1 MPKPAWWDTGMPWRA
16 LRWQLPVANEEP
28 QVVAGIVVH
37 QRGQFGWNRGD
48 WVNGGSRERSFHFG
62 LDVIGWISGSGEC
75 LPLSKQIVCCSP
87 LEGVA
92 TFVEPDEHKHLS
104 VILRHSSARAGR
116 RRFSFFG
123 DLEDVRIR
131 KGQGVSAGSPLG
143 RPMKLHEDY
152 RFFHFGIGYE
162 IEGREQWNRIYIN
175 PGFSIDGNIEVRGR
189 IPWTS
194 QRSNRIACTP
204 YR

>member
-1 MPKPAWWDTGMPWRA
+1 
-16 LRWQLPVANEEP
+16 
-28 QVVAGIVVH
+28 
-37 QRGQFGWNRGD
+37 
-48 WVNGGSRERSFHFG
+48 
-62 LDVIGWISGSGEC
+62 
-75 LPLSKQIVCCSP
+75 
-87 LEGVA
+87 
-92 TFVEPDEHKHLS
+92 
-104 VILRHSSARAGR
+104 
-116 RRFSFFG
+116 
-123 DLEDVRIR
+123 
-131 KGQGVSAGSPLG
+131 
-143 RPMKLHEDY
+143 MKLREDY

>member
-1 MPKPAWWDTGMPWRA
+1 M
-16 LRWQLPVANEEP
+16 
-28 QVVAGIVVH
+28 VAGIVVH

-62 LDVIGWISGSGEC
+62 LDVIGWISESGEC

-92 TFVEPDEHKHLS
+92 TFVEPDEHNHLS

-131 KGQGVSAGSPLG
+131 KGQSVSAGSPLG
-143 RPMKLHEDY
+143 RPMKLREDY